1 MNPTPENGGIF
12 MVSGFLALTFCLLVK
27 TEKNK
32 DGKDRLELDN
42 RVGKT
47 SRQILPGGAAR
58 LLLNFFNPPD
68 EEFTVP
74 TQQSS

>member
-1 MNPTPENGGIF
+1 
-12 MVSGFLALTFCLLVK
+12 MVSGFLALTFCLLFK

-47 SRQILPGGAAR
+47 SRQNLPGGAASLSTEFFSIHLMKNSPFR
-58 LLLNFFNPPD
+58 HNSLLD
-68 EEFTVP
+68 R
-74 TQQSS
+74 